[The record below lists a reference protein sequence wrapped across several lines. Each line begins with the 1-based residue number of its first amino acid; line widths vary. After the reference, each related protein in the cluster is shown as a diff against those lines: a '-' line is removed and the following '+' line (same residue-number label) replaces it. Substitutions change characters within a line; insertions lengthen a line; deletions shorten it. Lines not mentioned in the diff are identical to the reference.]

1 MWRKLVAA
9 LKLVVRNMPRDVA
22 TRWNST
28 FTMLDFALK
37 YREAV
42 DQMTSD
48 RMADLRALEL
58 DDEEWALAEQLRD
71 VLKVS
76 HSVTVTMHA
85 SL

>member
-1 MWRKLVAA
+1 M
-9 LKLVVRNMPRDVA
+9 
-22 TRWNST
+22 
-28 FTMLDFALK
+28 K